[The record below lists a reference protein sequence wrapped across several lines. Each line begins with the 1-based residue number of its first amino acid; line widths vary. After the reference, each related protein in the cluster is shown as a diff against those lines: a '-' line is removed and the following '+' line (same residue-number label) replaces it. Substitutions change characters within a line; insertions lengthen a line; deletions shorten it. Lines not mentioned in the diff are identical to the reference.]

1 MRIFMKTRLIE
12 LKALGLAMA
21 FVMMSFA
28 CPATAKT
35 YSVTSPDGRLDVSVS
50 TGERLVYSVSMD
62 GAAVLKESEIALLLD
77 DGSVYGGDDKVR
89 KVSRR
94 SADETILTSFYKK
107 SEVRNSYNELALKF
121 SEFTLLVRAYDDGA
135 AYRFISHS
143 KKPFNVKNEVA
154 SFAFADETMAYIP
167 YVSQHKE
174 SLESQLFNSFESTY
188 THSKLADWDE
198 KSLAFMPVLVDLS
211 DGRKV
216 CLMEAE
222 LLDYPGMFLYN
233 GDGDSQLEGYFAR
246 RPKELQRGGH
256 NNLQKLVVSREDYI
270 AECKAYAE
278 FPWRIL
284 SVSER
289 DIDMADNDMVYR
301 LSKAP
306 EGDFSWVKP
315 GKVAWEW
322 WNSWNVQG
330 VDFKTGVNNDTY
342 KYYIDF
348 AAEYGVEYVILD
360 EGWAVSGK
368 ADLFQVVPEIDV
380 KELVDYAGAKGV
392 GIILWAG
399 YNAFAD
405 DMERVCS
412 YFSEMGVKGFKID
425 FMDRDDQLMTK
436 FHHEAA
442 QMCAKYH
449 LLCDFHGTYKPTGL
463 HRTYPNVINFEGV
476 HGLEQCKWADY
487 TIFDQV
493 KYDVTV
499 PYIRMAAG
507 PMDYTQ
513 GAMTNATRYKF
524 RPIYDEPMSQGT
536 RCRQLAEYV
545 IFESPLNML
554 CDSPVK
560 YRAASECARFIAS
573 VPTVWDETVAL
584 DGKVGEY
591 VALARR
597 SGDAWFVGSL
607 TDWNARELVFDMS
620 FLPQGDYKVEIYQ
633 DGVNADNFATDYKH
647 YETDLPADRKLKAA
661 MAPGGGWVAKIVPVK

>member
-1 MRIFMKTRLIE
+1 MRNLIFILMLSAVTAAAKPYSVESPNGRLAVNVNAGE
-12 LKALGLAMA
+12 NL
-21 FVMMSFA
+21 
-28 CPATAKT
+28 T
-35 YSVTSPDGRLDVSVS
+35 YSLTFDGDVIVQ
-50 TGERLVYSVSMD
+50 D
-62 GAAVLKESEIALLLD
+62 SEIALLLD
-77 DGSVYGGDDKVR
+77 DGAVYGGNAKVR
-89 KVSRR
+89 KANCKSVNESFQ
-94 SADETILTSFYKK
+94 SSFYKK
-107 SEVRNSYNELALKF
+107 AEISNEYNELTLRFTDF
-121 SEFTLLVRAYDDGA
+121 SLVVRAYDDGA

-174 SLESQLFNSFESTY
+174 SLESQLFNSFESVYAHT
-188 THSKLADWDE
+188 KLKDWDK
-198 KSLAFMPVLVDLS
+198 KSLAFLPVLVDAGK
-211 DGRKV
+211 GRKV

-233 GDGDSQLEGYFAR
+233 GDGDSKLEGHFAPY
-246 RPKELQRGGH
+246 PKEMSRGGH
-256 NNLQKLVVSREDYI
+256 NNLQTLVRSREPYV
-270 AECKAYAE
+270 AKCNPHTE

-289 DIDMADNDMVYR
+289 DADMADNDMVYR

-322 WNSWNVQG
+322 WNSWGVKG
-330 VDFKTGVNNDTY
+330 VDFKAGVNNDTY

-348 AAEYGVEYVILD
+348 ASEYGVEYVILD
-360 EGWAVSGK
+360 EGWAVNGK
-368 ADLFQVVPEIDV
+368 ADLMQVVPEIDL
-380 KELVDYAGAKGV
+380 KELVSYAEGKGV

-405 DMERVCS
+405 DMENVCR
-412 YFSEMGVKGFKID
+412 YFSEMGVKGFKVD
-425 FMDRDDQLMTK
+425 FMDRDDQLMTA
-436 FHHEAA
+436 FHHKAA

-476 HGLEQCKWADY
+476 HGLEQCKWADQNVL
-487 TIFDQV
+487 DQV
-493 KYDVTV
+493 TYDVTI

-513 GAMTNATRYKF
+513 GAMANAIRQNY

-545 IFESPLNML
+545 VFESPLNML

-560 YRAASECARFIAS
+560 YREASECARFIAS
-573 VPTVWDETVAL
+573 IPTVWDETVAL
-584 DGKVGEY
+584 DGKVAEY
-591 VALARR
+591 IAIARR
-597 SGDAWFVGSL
+597 SGDVWYVGAL
-607 TDWNARELVFDMS
+607 TDWNARELVLDLS
-620 FLPQGDYKVEIYQ
+620 FLPQGNYKVEIYQ
-633 DGVNADNFATDYKH
+633 DGVNADKFASDYTH
-647 YETDLPADRKLKAA
+647 YETVLPADGHLTVP
-661 MAPGGGWVAKIVPVK
+661 MASGGGWVAKIFFSYVR

>member
-1 MRIFMKTRLIE
+1 MKPLFLI
-12 LKALGLAMA
+12 LLLSA
-21 FVMMSFA
+21 FTV
-28 CPATAKT
+28 TAKT
-35 YSVTSPDGRLDVSVS
+35 YSVESPDGRLKVDVGA
-50 TGERLVYSVSMD
+50 GERLTYSISLDEEKLVH
-62 GAAVLKESEIALLLD
+62 ESEIAMILE
-77 DGSVYGGDDKVR
+77 DGTMYGGDARVK

-94 SADETILTSFYKK
+94 SVDEDLFSSFYKK
-107 SEVRNSYNELALKF
+107 SRIENDFNEMTLKF
-121 SEFTLLVRAYDDGA
+121 SDFSLVVRAYDDGA

-143 KKPFNVKNEVA
+143 KHPFVVKDEKA
-154 SFAFADETMAYIP
+154 SFSFADGSKAWIP

-174 SLESQLFNSFESTY
+174 TLESQLFNSFESVY
-188 THSKLADWDE
+188 AYSKLTDWD
-198 KSLAFMPVLVDLS
+198 KNSLAFMPVLVDL
-211 DGRKV
+211 DKGRKV
-216 CLMEAE
+216 CIMEAE

-233 GDGDSQLEGYFAR
+233 GDADSQLEGYFAR
-246 RPKELQRGGH
+246 YPKDLVRGGH
-256 NNLQKLVVSREDYI
+256 NQLQTLVTSRENCI
-270 AECKAYAE
+270 AKCEANAE

-284 SVSER
+284 SVSKN
-289 DIDMADNDMVYR
+289 DAQMADNDMVYR

-330 VDFKTGVNNDTY
+330 VDFKVGVNNATY

-368 ADLFQVVPEIDV
+368 ADLFQVVPEIDLQ
-380 KELVDYAGAKGV
+380 EIVDYATQKGV

-405 DMERVCS
+405 DMERVCRH
-412 YFSEMGVKGFKID
+412 FSEMGVKGFKID
-425 FMDRDDQLMTK
+425 FMDRDDQLMTA
-436 FHHEAA
+436 FHHQAA

-449 LLCDFHGTYKPTGL
+449 MLCDFHGTYKPTGL

-476 HGLEQCKWADY
+476 HGMEQCKWADHK
-487 TIFDQV
+487 TFDQV
-493 KYDVTV
+493 TYDVTV

-513 GAMTNATRYKF
+513 GAMTNANRQNF
-524 RPIYDEPMSQGT
+524 RAIYDEPMSQGT

-560 YRAASECARFIAS
+560 YRAASECAHFIAS

-584 DGKVGEY
+584 DGRVSKYIVM
-591 VALARR
+591 ARR
-597 SGDAWFVGSL
+597 SADVWYIGAL
-607 TDWNARELVFDMS
+607 TDWESREIELDLS
-620 FLPQGDYKVEIYQ
+620 FLPEGEYKVEIYQ
-633 DGVNADNFATDYKH
+633 DGVNAGKFATDYNH
-647 YETDLPADRKLKAA
+647 YETDLPADMKLKAV
-661 MAPGGGWVAKIVPVK
+661 MAPGGGWVARIVLAK

>member
-1 MRIFMKTRLIE
+1 ML
-12 LKALGLAMA
+12 LSA
-21 FVMMSFA
+21 FT
-28 CPATAKT
+28 ATAKT
-35 YSVTSPDGRLDVSVS
+35 YSVESPDGRLQVEVS
-50 TGERLVYSVSMD
+50 TGERLTYCVSLCED
-62 GAAVLKESEIALLLD
+62 KLVQESEIAMILS
-77 DGSVYGGDDKVR
+77 DGTVYGGDAKVK

-94 SADETILTSFYKK
+94 SVDEDLFSSFYKK
-107 SEVRNSYNELALKF
+107 SKIENEFNEMTLKF
-121 SEFTLLVRAYDDGA
+121 SDFSLVVRAYDDGA

-143 KKPFNVKNEVA
+143 KNPFIVKDEVA
-154 SFAFADETMAYIP
+154 SFSFAAGSKAWIP

-174 SLESQLFNSFESTY
+174 TLESQLFNSFESVY
-188 THSKLADWDE
+188 AHSELTDWD
-198 KSLAFMPVLVDLS
+198 KNSLAFMPVLLDL
-211 DGRKV
+211 DKGRKV
-216 CLMEAE
+216 CIMEAD
-222 LLDYPGMFLYN
+222 LFDYPGMFLYN
-233 GDGDSQLEGYFAR
+233 GEADSQLEGYFAR
-246 RPKELQRGGH
+246 RPKEVQRGGH

-284 SVSER
+284 SVSEN
-289 DIDMADNDMVYR
+289 DAQMADNDMVYR

-368 ADLFQVVPEIDV
+368 ADLFQVVPEIDLQ
-380 KELVDYAGAKGV
+380 EIVDYATQKGV

-405 DMERVCS
+405 DMEKVCRH
-412 YFSEMGVKGFKID
+412 FSEMGVKGFKID
-425 FMDRDDQLMTK
+425 FMDRDDQLMTA

-442 QMCAKYH
+442 KICAKYH

-476 HGLEQCKWADY
+476 HGQEQCKWADHN
-487 TIFDQV
+487 TFDQV
-493 KYDVTV
+493 TYDVTV

-513 GAMTNATRYKF
+513 GAMTNANRQNF
-524 RPIYDEPMSQGT
+524 MAIYDEPMSQGT

-545 IFESPLNML
+545 VFESPLNML

-584 DGKVGEY
+584 DGQVSKYIVM
-591 VALARR
+591 ARR
-597 SGDAWFVGSL
+597 SADVWYIGAL
-607 TDWNARELVFDMS
+607 TDWESREIELDMS
-620 FLPQGDYKVEIYQ
+620 FLPDGEYSVETYQ
-633 DGVNADNFATDYKH
+633 DGANADKFASDYKRSV
-647 YETDLPADRKLKAA
+647 TQMPAEKKLKAV
-661 MAPGGGWVAKIVPVK
+661 MTSGGGWVAKIVPIR

>member
-1 MRIFMKTRLIE
+1 MITNYNDMKKINLIP
-12 LKALGLAMA
+12 ALFLVSLVCSAA
-21 FVMMSFA
+21 
-28 CPATAKT
+28 PKT
-35 YSVTSPDGRLDVSVS
+35 YSVTSPDGRLIVNVGTGDRLTYSLSMEEDV
-50 TGERLVYSVSMD
+50 LVQP
-62 GAAVLKESEIALLLD
+62 SEIAMLLD
-77 DGSVYGGDDKVR
+77 DGVIYGGNAKVR
-89 KVSRR
+89 KVSRK
-94 SADETILTSFYKK
+94 SVNEKILTDFYKK
-107 SEVRNSYNELALKF
+107 AEVDDRYNELTLKF
-121 SEFTLLVRAYDDGA
+121 QKFSLVVKVYDDGA
-135 AYRFISHS
+135 AYRFVSHS
-143 KKPFNVKNEVA
+143 KLPFIVKSEKA
-154 SFAFADETMAYIP
+154 SFSFQDESAAWIP

-174 SLESQLFNSFESTY
+174 TLETQCFNSFESTY
-188 THSKLADWDE
+188 AHAELTDWDRN
-198 KSLAFMPVLVDLS
+198 SLAFMPVLVDVGK
-211 DGRKV
+211 GRKV

-233 GDGDSQLEGYFAR
+233 GDGDSQLEGYFAAY
-246 RPKELQRGGH
+246 PKELERGGH
-256 NNLQKLVVSREDYI
+256 NNLQMLVKSRESYI
-270 AECKAYAE
+270 AECEPGAA

-289 DIDMADNDMVYR
+289 DAQMADNDMVYR

-330 VDFKTGVNNDTY
+330 VDFKAGVNNDTY
-342 KYYIDF
+342 KHYIDF

-380 KELVDYAGAKGV
+380 KELVDYAGERGV

-405 DMERVCS
+405 DMEKVCS

-425 FMDRDDQLMTK
+425 FMDRDDQLMAE
-436 FHHEAA
+436 FHHKAA

-476 HGLEQCKWADY
+476 HGLEQCKWADHR
-487 TIFDQV
+487 TFDQV
-493 KYDVTV
+493 TYDVTV

-513 GAMTNATRYKF
+513 GAMTNATRNNF
-524 RPIYDEPMSQGT
+524 RAIYDEPMSQGT

-545 IFESPLNML
+545 VFESPLNML

-560 YRAASECARFIAS
+560 YRAASECARFIAEI
-573 VPTVWDETVAL
+573 PTVWDETVAL
-584 DGKVGEY
+584 DGKVAEY
-591 VALARR
+591 ISLARR
-597 SGDAWFVGSL
+597 SGDVWYVGVL
-607 TDWNARELVFDMS
+607 TGWQPRALEIDLS
-620 FLPQGDYKVEIYQ
+620 FLPEGEYKVEVYQ
-633 DGVNADNFATDYKH
+633 DGANAGVFATDYKK
-647 YETDLPADRKLKAA
+647 YEMTMPADRKLSAV
-661 MAPGGGWVAKIVPVK
+661 MAPGGGWVAKISLCK

>member
-1 MRIFMKTRLIE
+1 MKPLFFI
-12 LKALGLAMA
+12 LLLSA
-21 FVMMSFA
+21 FT
-28 CPATAKT
+28 ATAKT
-35 YSVTSPDGRLDVSVS
+35 YSVESPDGRLQVEVS
-50 TGERLVYSVSMD
+50 TGERLTYCVSLCED
-62 GAAVLKESEIALLLD
+62 KLVQESEIAMILS
-77 DGSVYGGDDKVR
+77 DGTVYGGDAKVK

-94 SADETILTSFYKK
+94 SVDEDLFSSFYKK
-107 SEVRNSYNELALKF
+107 SKIENEFNEMTLKF
-121 SEFTLLVRAYDDGA
+121 SDFSLVVRAYDDGA

-143 KKPFNVKNEVA
+143 KNPFIVKDEVA
-154 SFAFADETMAYIP
+154 SFSFADGSKAWIP

-174 SLESQLFNSFESTY
+174 TLESQLFNSFESVY
-188 THSKLADWDE
+188 AHSELTDWD
-198 KSLAFMPVLVDLS
+198 KNSLAFMPVLVDL
-211 DGRKV
+211 DKGRKV
-216 CLMEAE
+216 CIMEAD
-222 LLDYPGMFLYN
+222 LFDYPGMFLYN
-233 GDGDSQLEGYFAR
+233 GEADSQLEGYFAR
-246 RPKELQRGGH
+246 RPKEVQRGGH
-256 NNLQKLVVSREDYI
+256 NNLQKLVVSREDFI

-284 SVSER
+284 SVSEN
-289 DIDMADNDMVYR
+289 DAQMADNDMVYR

-368 ADLFQVVPEIDV
+368 ADLFQVVPEIDLQ
-380 KELVDYAGAKGV
+380 EIVDYATQKGV

-405 DMERVCS
+405 DMEKVCRH
-412 YFSEMGVKGFKID
+412 FSEMGVKGFKID
-425 FMDRDDQLMTK
+425 FMDRDDQLMTA

-442 QMCAKYH
+442 KICAKYH

-476 HGLEQCKWADY
+476 HGQEQCKWADHN
-487 TIFDQV
+487 TFDQV
-493 KYDVTV
+493 TYDVTV

-513 GAMTNATRYKF
+513 GAMTNANRYNF
-524 RPIYDEPMSQGT
+524 RGIYDEPMSQGT

-545 IFESPLNML
+545 VFESPLNML

-573 VPTVWDETVAL
+573 MPTVWDETVAL
-584 DGKVGEY
+584 DGQVSKYIVM
-591 VALARR
+591 ARR
-597 SGDAWFVGSL
+597 SADVWYIGAL
-607 TDWNARELVFDMS
+607 TDWESREIELDLS
-620 FLPQGDYKVEIYQ
+620 FLPDGEYSVEIYQ
-633 DGVNADNFATDYKH
+633 DGANADKFASDYKRSV
-647 YETDLPADRKLKAA
+647 TQMPAEKKLKAV
-661 MAPGGGWVAKIVPVK
+661 MTSGGGWVAKIVPIR